1 MSGFEEQAYPVFEL
15 FSRQW
20 ALVTAGTAE
29 RFNSCTVAWGSMGTL
44 WTRPGSTGAVMTVY
58 LHPARYTR
66 DVMLDSEY
74 FTVSFF
80 PQSCKKVLGVMG
92 SLSGRDTDKAAAAG
106 LTPVEIGDCMGYREA
121 SRTFL
126 CRKLY
131 QHAFSKDD
139 LAPEIQAYY
148 QANPKSF
155 PPDESGEWQPHW
167 MFIGEIVRVVE

>member
-74 FTVSFF
+74 DAGQRILHGQLF
-80 PQSCKKVLGVMG
+80 PAKLQKGAGRHGLALG
-92 SLSGRDTDKAAAAG
+92 T
-106 LTPVEIGDCMGYREA
+106 GYR
-121 SRTFL
+121 
-126 CRKLY
+126 
-131 QHAFSKDD
+131 
-139 LAPEIQAYY
+139 
-148 QANPKSF
+148 
-155 PPDESGEWQPHW
+155 
-167 MFIGEIVRVVE
+167 